1 MTYPSI
7 QIGAVFLGR
16 SMQKTQE
23 MREDEVGKYLELK
36 LGGSN
41 ESYRFMQLQVALC
54 TYMFVR

>member
-1 MTYPSI
+1 MTYSSI

-23 MREDEVGKYLELK
+23 MREDEVRKFLALK

-41 ESYRFMQLQVALC
+41 ESYRLMQLQVAL
-54 TYMFVR
+54 